1 MPRQIINLLSAAE
14 AQVWDFWIHEKG
26 CVERVALCE
35 TTLPLFQVLHGDSR
49 NRLRDKLLIF
59 SLSRKE
65 KETSGPAEIIS
76 FFLQ

>member
-1 MPRQIINLLSAAE
+1 M
-14 AQVWDFWIHEKG
+14 
-26 CVERVALCE
+26 ERVAPCE